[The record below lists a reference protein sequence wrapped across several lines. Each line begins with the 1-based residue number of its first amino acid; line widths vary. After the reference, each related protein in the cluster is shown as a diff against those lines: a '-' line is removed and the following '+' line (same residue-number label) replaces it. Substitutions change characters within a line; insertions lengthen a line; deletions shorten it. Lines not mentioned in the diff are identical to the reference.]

1 MTQITIDTRQ
11 IDDFLKKF
19 GVEAIPVV
27 ENRMRIALDESLEY
41 LLGLV
46 VDNTPVN
53 YGTLRGS
60 EYTEVRGVS
69 ADATR
74 GVQLEGLV
82 SSSDFEPKVWAM
94 EHGRS
99 IGKEPPIEAIALW
112 VKRKG
117 LILTPFRH
125 RDGSMASEDEMIL
138 KLAKAIAKL
147 IAEGKSRHQKNPFKM
162 FQTAFEQ
169 GGKQVE
175 KNFDQAVDDIL
186 NGWAAI

>member
-1 MTQITIDTRQ
+1 MADQQITIDTRQ
-11 IDDFLKKF
+11 VDDFLKKF

-27 ENRMRIALDESLEY
+27 ENRMRAALDESLEY

-46 VDNTPVN
+46 MDNTPVN

-69 ADATR
+69 ADTTR

-94 EHGRS
+94 ENGRS
-99 IGKEPPIEAIALW
+99 AGKMPPIEAIALW

-117 LILTPFRH
+117 LET
-125 RDGSMASEDEMIL
+125 DENAIKRAAFL
-138 KLAKAIAKL
+138 IARAIAQGR
-147 IAEGKSRHQKNPFKM
+147 ARHQHDPFQM

-186 NGWAAI
+186 KGWAAI